1 MNIIL
6 VGFMGSGKTAV
17 GKALAQDSNLEYV
30 DSDDVIELKEK
41 REISQI
47 FAVSGEPYFRK
58 VEKEVIKELSLG
70 DKQVIATG
78 GGVMVNEENR
88 KNLKQNGKIIYLKT
102 DPDTI
107 WQRVKN
113 EVHRPLLEVENP
125 KTRIKD
131 LLDKREPYYQKAD
144 IIIDTSALSVKEVV
158 EEIKRNLGLCKR

>member
-6 VGFMGSGKTAV
+6 VGFMGSGKTVV
-17 GKALAQDSNLEYV
+17 GKALAEDLDLDYV
-30 DSDDVIELKEK
+30 DSDDVIELEEK
-41 REISQI
+41 RKISEI

-58 VEKEVIKELSLG
+58 VEKEVIKKLSLG

-78 GGVMVNEENR
+78 GGVMVDEENR
-88 KNLKQNGKIIYLKT
+88 KNLKQKGKIVYLKT
-102 DPDTI
+102 SPDSI
-107 WQRVKN
+107 WQRVRN
-113 EVHRPLLEVENP
+113 ETHRPLLKVENP

-158 EEIKRNLGLCKR
+158 EEIKRKLGLCKG